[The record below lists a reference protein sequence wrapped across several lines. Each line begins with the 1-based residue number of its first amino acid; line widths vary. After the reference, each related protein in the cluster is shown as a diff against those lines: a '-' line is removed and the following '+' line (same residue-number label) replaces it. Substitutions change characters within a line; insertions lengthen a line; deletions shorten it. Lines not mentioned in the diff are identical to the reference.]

1 MLLVHVCNFKSVY
14 FPLVG
19 KCIFLW
25 HGKQK
30 KVKYIFL
37 NTYMNLPLFFLC
49 ICKCYILSVTVVYCT
64 YNVRQ
69 LALQLPCLFINTSM
83 FKFVSYPAWRFLVWH
98 FSILRWFSDPSTLH
112 QTGGAKLYIGR
123 VRPEIH
129 PLTLLYAFL
138 DRKGTPLV
146 YLLLTNGTSHKLV

>member
-1 MLLVHVCNFKSVY
+1 MHFFIAWKTEKNKIHFSEHVHEPAIIFFVYVQMLYLVSY
-14 FPLVG
+14 S
-19 KCIFLW
+19 CI
-25 HGKQK
+25 
-30 KVKYIFL
+30 
-37 NTYMNLPLFFLC
+37 LC
-49 ICKCYILSVTVVYCT
+49 IQCTSACPPITVSV
-64 YNVRQ
+64 
-69 LALQLPCLFINTSM
+69 TSM